1 MCQSSE
7 TCLDPSEDD
16 RCLLIYLTDQVTV
29 YNRCVI
35 RTLSHQAS
43 RRISVRSA
51 VLFRH
56 GIMIHHRIHISRR
69 HEEAEPRLP
78 ENRNALIAVLIF
90 PVRLRNDTDFKSMRF
105 QKSRNDRMSERR
117 MVYISI
123 SGNIDKIQLFPSPFF
138 HILFANR

>member
-16 RCLLIYLTDQVTV
+16 RCLLIYLTDQVAV

-35 RTLSHQAS
+35 RTLSHHAS
-43 RRISVRSA
+43 RRISIRSA

-69 HEEAEPRLP
+69 NKESQSRFSK
-78 ENRNALIAVLIF
+78 NRNAVLIF